1 MIMLL
6 PTEIMSRFSGL
17 GIRRGSALA
26 PSRKGA
32 AFDNA
37 IRRSMAIKSVEIR
50 LMLCT
55 SIQDSDRTSRC

>member
-1 MIMLL
+1 MLL
-6 PTEIMSRFSGL
+6 PADVMSRFSGL

-50 LMLCT
+50 LMLLCT